1 MIQISRKEYPNPV
14 LANGRDD
21 YQEQYNYSFLINM
34 DEVLVSKE
42 NIEIPVSYELN
53 CPSLEQMI
61 NDGELK
67 SIVKVKSSEASFCR
81 IYEFPLAEK
90 NMTVEIPKF
99 DVISK
104 IELTGMIIASKK
116 LEKFVCPEFNNIY
129 FEGSTFDLRKGDV
142 LATDLTR
149 VIYVDDSELEKP
161 IASIFTI
168 NKISNQEEDIIA
180 DFSEEKININM
191 SEDLNKMY
199 WTLKDF
205 NNGALRRYVGAI
217 VVYPVLVEAIDI
229 IKAHYAESEDEDYS
243 EKRWFRAIEL
253 KVLTKC
259 KIKMENCTESST
271 MIADKLL
278 GNITLD
284 ALRSFKDTLD
294 QEVNNGELQNLGG
307 ID

>member
-1 MIQISRKEYPNPV
+1 
-14 LANGRDD
+14 
-21 YQEQYNYSFLINM
+21 
-34 DEVLVSKE
+34 
-42 NIEIPVSYELN
+42 
-53 CPSLEQMI
+53 
-61 NDGELK
+61 
-67 SIVKVKSSEASFCR
+67 
-81 IYEFPLAEK
+81 
-90 NMTVEIPKF
+90 MTIEIPKF

-104 IELTGMIIASKK
+104 IELTGMIIASKQLK
-116 LEKFVCPEFNNIY
+116 KFVCPEFNKIY
-129 FEGSTFDLRKGDV
+129 FEGSSFDLRKGDI

-168 NKISNQEEDIIA
+168 NKISSQEEDIIA

-191 SEDLNKMY
+191 SEELNKMY

-229 IKAHYAESEDEDYS
+229 IKAHYAETEEEDYS

-253 KVLTKC
+253 KALTKC

-307 ID
+307 AD

>member
-21 YQEQYNYSFLINM
+21 FQEQYSYSFLINM
-34 DEVLVSKE
+34 DDVSVSKE
-42 NIEIPVSYELN
+42 YIEIPVSYELN
-53 CPSLEQMI
+53 CPSIEEMI
-61 NDGELK
+61 KDEDVK

-81 IYEFPLAEK
+81 IYEFPLSEK
-90 NMTVEIPKF
+90 SFTVNIPKF

-104 IELTGMIIASKK
+104 IELTGMIIASKQ
-116 LEKFVCPEFNNIY
+116 LNKFVCSEFNKIY
-129 FEGSTFDLRKGDV
+129 FEGSSFELRKGDV
-142 LATDLTR
+142 IATDFTR
-149 VIYVDDSELEKP
+149 VIFIDDSELEKP

-168 NKISNQEEDIIA
+168 NKISGQTEDIIA

-191 SEDLNKMY
+191 SEELNKMY

-217 VVYPVLVEAIDI
+217 VVYPVLVEAIDL
-229 IKAHYAESEDEDYS
+229 IKAHYADTEDEDYS

-253 KVLTKC
+253 KALTKC
-259 KIKMENCTESST
+259 KIKLDNCTESST
-271 MIADKLL
+271 MIADQLL
-278 GNITLD
+278 GNISLD

-307 ID
+307 AD